1 MVLAMR
7 SNKEDFSLI
16 IPYVRFASQS
26 KPENLLVLDT
36 SVIIDGRIAD
46 LIDAGF
52 LEGMIVVPRFVL
64 HELQNI
70 ADSNDPII
78 RARGR
83 RGLEMLT
90 RLQQNKRN
98 EVKIHDADFP
108 EETEVDA
115 KLVRLA
121 RALGAK
127 LYTNDYNLGKVAEL
141 QSVPHINLNELA
153 GALKPVILPGEVFT
167 LRVVREGKDK
177 GQGIGYLN
185 DGTMVV
191 INQAQ
196 PLIGQQ
202 VGVKVL
208 SLLQTGAGVIIF
220 ADLHAPAALP
230 TRPSE
235 LRLEFSLG
243 MNLRFPVSVNGQYC
257 EAEISFA
264 TDAEVLRLARWRCPS
279 VLPNEALA
287 SRKIINAVEFAKLAS
302 HRGAVI
308 NVMVRLFRAI
318 QELVEAIQEEPA
330 AELAMVLIARPTW
343 RSKIPTLGFA
353 YLRRTWCHH
362 LFLEFLATHPRVI
375 ARKHERIGWV
385 GVGILHKIVSL
396 AKDLDVP
403 CIWGEATERIC
414 VLVRGAIERGNGS

>member
-1 MVLAMR
+1 MCVMGGYAISQLRPDLISSAPLGLVIGFGFGWLLIAIDEMLKGFSLRAFSAATFGLILGTVIALMVDRSGLFDFSDPALAQRQLIRLCLFLSFGYIGMVLAMR

-46 LIDAGF
+46 LIDANF

-64 HELQNI
+64 HELQQI

-108 EETEVDA
+108 EETSVDA
-115 KLVRLA
+115 KLVRLS

-127 LYTNDYNLGKVAEL
+127 LFTNDYNLGKVAEL
-141 QSVPHINLNELA
+141 QSVPHFNLNELA
-153 GALKPVILPGEVFT
+153 SLLKPVILPGELLT

-220 ADLHAPAALP
+220 ADLHHPAAP
-230 TRPSE
+230 QSP
-235 LRLEFSLG
+235 
-243 MNLRFPVSVNGQYC
+243 P
-257 EAEISFA
+257 
-264 TDAEVLRLARWRCPS
+264 P
-279 VLPNEALA
+279 
-287 SRKIINAVEFAKLAS
+287 K
-302 HRGAVI
+302 
-308 NVMVRLFRAI
+308 
-318 QELVEAIQEEPA
+318 
-330 AELAMVLIARPTW
+330 
-343 RSKIPTLGFA
+343 
-353 YLRRTWCHH
+353 
-362 LFLEFLATHPRVI
+362 
-375 ARKHERIGWV
+375 
-385 GVGILHKIVSL
+385 
-396 AKDLDVP
+396 
-403 CIWGEATERIC
+403 
-414 VLVRGAIERGNGS
+414 